1 MSTSITDYVCN
12 LIAGRKA
19 ISDLYYAVDRS
30 REQRSQGK
38 TYCYKASFPGI
49 GNKTY
54 KGFQLVELDD
64 RSLCCSLN
72 SVLAQVD
79 GVPTMDQYVLILLKA
94 RNEFRNLYQA
104 RTRALYIR
112 SQSKIFCYNFNN
124 PLGAAAGVNRNC
136 LTFKNATNFLTFFCQ
151 CERTAFDP
159 LLVING
165 LLLNNLDDLI
175 V

>member
-1 MSTSITDYVCN
+1 MSTPITEYVCN

-38 TYCYKASFPGI
+38 TYCYKAVFPGI

-64 RSLCCSLN
+64 RSMCSSLN
-72 SVLAQVD
+72 SIVAQIN
-79 GVPTMDQYVLILLKA
+79 GVPTMDQYVSILLKA
-94 RNEFRNLYQA
+94 RNEFRNLYQS

-124 PLGAAAGVNRNC
+124 PLGSVAGVNRNR
-136 LTFKNATNFLTFFCQ
+136 LTLKSASNFLDFFCR
-151 CERTAFDP
+151 CERGVFDP